1 MDDLI
6 SRKQA
11 IDACMKYNGYGSVWA
26 CIMGDIKQLP
36 SVTIKDTADKIKVT
50 NCNDNISRQA
60 ICDAL
65 DIVFAARIKSA
76 GFDSYET
83 ADRDTQLVCDGIMK
97 AIDVVLDQP
106 TVDHLAEVSK
116 NGDLISRQALL
127 RQIDIDA
134 DGESGYYGDSW
145 KFIDTIKNLPS
156 VQPEYKP
163 VTADDFAKTMS
174 ENTVYSFMAWH
185 GKALEL
191 MENEG
196 FVICKKT
203 M

>member
-6 SRKQA
+6 RRKQA
-11 IDACMKYNGYGSVWA
+11 IDACLKYNGYGSVWA

-65 DIVFAARIKSA
+65 DKVFADRIKSA

-83 ADRDTQLVCDGIMK
+83 ADRDTQLVCDGIIK

-116 NGDLISRQALL
+116 KGDLISRA
-127 RQIDIDA
+127 DAIDA
-134 DGESGYYGDSW
+134 IKAYWKKSGG
-145 KFIDTIKNLPS
+145 
-156 VQPEYKP
+156 
-163 VTADDFAKTMS
+163 
-174 ENTVYSFMAWH
+174 
-185 GKALEL
+185 
-191 MENEG
+191 
-196 FVICKKT
+196 
-203 M
+203 